1 MILDVYEIQKFFEVD
16 ENESIEFEFK
26 VIKVTE
32 WYEMPTKKRI
42 ISILQ

>member
-26 VIKVTE
+26 VTE